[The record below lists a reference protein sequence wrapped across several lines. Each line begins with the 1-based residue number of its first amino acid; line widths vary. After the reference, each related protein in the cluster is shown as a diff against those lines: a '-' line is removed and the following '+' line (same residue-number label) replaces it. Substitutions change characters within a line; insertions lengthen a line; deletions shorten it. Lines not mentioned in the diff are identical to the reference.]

1 MRSVGMGTQERW
13 KKKTKKLQHVHKQKK
28 NESDGRRPIQRCIWS
43 NGRDA
48 GFKKVTGKKRRGS
61 RGSSQQKKREDN
73 IS

>member
-1 MRSVGMGTQERW
+1 M
-13 KKKTKKLQHVHKQKK
+13 KKKLQHVHKQKK
-28 NESDGRRPIQRCIWS
+28 NESDGRWPIQRCIWS

-61 RGSSQQKKREDN
+61 RGSSQHKREDN